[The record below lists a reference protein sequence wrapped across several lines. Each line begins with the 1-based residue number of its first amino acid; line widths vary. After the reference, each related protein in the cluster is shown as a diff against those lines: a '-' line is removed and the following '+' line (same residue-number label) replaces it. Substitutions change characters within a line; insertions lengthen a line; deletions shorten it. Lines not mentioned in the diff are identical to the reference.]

1 MTEEKMTNKCGTCR
15 YYIGCGDQNLCCAI
29 KHPTPKE
36 KENGMTFIF
45 GHLCY
50 ENTDACDAYD
60 LKGEE
65 IDVDENCTL
74 Q

>member
-1 MTEEKMTNKCGTCR
+1 MNKCGTCKH
-15 YYIGCGDQNLCCAI
+15 YIGGGDWNLCCTI

-36 KENGMTFIF
+36 QENGMTFIF

-50 ENTDACDAYD
+50 KNTDACDVYERKEKD
-60 LKGEE
+60 Y
-65 IDVDENCTL
+65 VNENCPS

>member
-1 MTEEKMTNKCGTCR
+1 MDKCGTCEHF
-15 YYIGCGDQNLCCAI
+15 IGGGDWNLCCKV

-36 KENGMTFIF
+36 QGKGMTFTF

-50 ENTDACDAYD
+50 KNTDACDMYERKEKD
-60 LKGEE
+60 Y
-65 IDVDENCTL
+65 VNENCPS